1 MMGRRWFVLICLGL
15 LGLAGCAAQPG
26 PQNNALGSAPPLPPG
41 MARIWM
47 LRQVDIAHQNFSAA
61 DPAVFIDN
69 VDLGHIAVGTVFYHD
84 VTPGTYRLRVQPY
97 GEPTHNVD
105 TVQLSGGM
113 TAFLQVLE
121 VPNWEQG
128 SPAAGAS
135 FGVLTMA
142 PQDAEATIPT
152 LTFTGPR

>member
-1 MMGRRWFVLICLGL
+1 MRRSRIILLICLGF
-15 LGLAGCAAQPG
+15 LGFAGCVPQPG
-26 PQNNALGSAPPLPPG
+26 PQNNALSSAPPLPPG
-41 MARIWM
+41 TARIWM

-69 VDLGHIAVGTVFYHD
+69 VDLGHIGLGTVFYHD
-84 VTPGTYRLRVQPY
+84 VAPGTYHLRVQPY
-97 GEPTHNVD
+97 GEPTHHVD
-105 TVQLSGGM
+105 TVQLSPGM

-152 LTFTGPR
+152 LKFTGPR

>member
-1 MMGRRWFVLICLGL
+1 MRRSRITVLIWLGWL
-15 LGLAGCAAQPG
+15 WLAGCAAQPA
-26 PQNNALGSAPPLPPG
+26 PQNNALSSAPPLPPG
-41 MARIWM
+41 MARMWM

-69 VDLGHIAVGTVFYHD
+69 IDLGHIAQGTVFYHD
-84 VTPGTYRLRVQPY
+84 VAPGTYRLRVQPY
-97 GEPTHNVD
+97 GEPTHHVD
-105 TVQLSGGM
+105 TVQVSGGM

-121 VPNWEQG
+121 VANWEQG
-128 SPAAGAS
+128 SSASGAS

-152 LTFTGPR
+152 LNFTGPR